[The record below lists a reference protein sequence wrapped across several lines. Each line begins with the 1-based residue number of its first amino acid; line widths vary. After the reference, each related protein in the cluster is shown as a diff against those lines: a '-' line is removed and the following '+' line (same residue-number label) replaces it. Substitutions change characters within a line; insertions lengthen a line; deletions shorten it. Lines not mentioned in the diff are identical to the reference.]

1 MCVMKKLITLSMSA
15 IIGCTC
21 CFFAIPQNKKAPSA
35 SKGFAVVELFTS
47 EGCSSC
53 PAADDAV
60 AQLAKDYPE
69 HVYILGYHV
78 DYWNYIGWK
87 DEFSSAAFSERQR
100 QYGERFA
107 LSSVYT
113 PQIVVNGQKEFVGS
127 NRSQLKTS
135 VSKAIE
141 APTADE
147 IKLSLT
153 KENTATIKVTYEVGP
168 NAASLLNIAV
178 VQLQATTAVKRGEN
192 KGKSLH
198 HINIV
203 RALKSIPVSKDAK
216 AVITMPVPSDLK
228 LQDVELIAF
237 LQDKKDWK
245 ITAATAEKI
254 P

>member
-1 MCVMKKLITLSMSA
+1 MKKLITLSMSA
-15 IIGCTC
+15 IIVCTC
-21 CFFAIPQNKKAPSA
+21 CFFAIPQNKKVQFEK
-35 SKGFAVVELFTS
+35 KGFAVVELFTS

-60 AQLAKDYPE
+60 VQLAKDYPE

-87 DEFSSAAFSERQR
+87 DAYSSAAFTERQR

-107 LSSVYT
+107 LNSVYT

-141 APTADE
+141 SPTADE
-147 IKLSLT
+147 IKLSVA
-153 KENTATIKVTYEVGP
+153 KENASTLRITYDVNPGT
-168 NAASLLNIAV
+168 ASLLNIAV

-203 RALKSIPVSKDAK
+203 RALKSIPVNKEAK
-216 AVITMPVPSDLK
+216 AVVAMPVPPDLT
-228 LQDVELIAF
+228 LQDVEIIAF

-245 ITAATAEKI
+245 ITGATAQK

>member
-1 MCVMKKLITLSMSA
+1 MKKLITLSMSA
-15 IIGCTC
+15 IIVCTC
-21 CFFAIPQNKKAPSA
+21 CFFAIPQNKKITSA
-35 SKGFAVVELFTS
+35 GKGFAVVELFTS

-87 DEFSSAAFSERQR
+87 DEYSNAAFTERQR

-113 PQIVVNGQKEFVGS
+113 PQIVVNGTKEFVGS

-141 APTADE
+141 SPTADE

-153 KENTATIKVTYEVGP
+153 RENASSVRVSYEVNPGT
-168 NAASLLNIAV
+168 ASLLNIAI

-203 RALKSIPVSKDAK
+203 RALKTISVNKEEK
-216 AVITMPVPSDLK
+216 AVVTLLIPYNLTT
-228 LQDVELIAF
+228 QDVEIIAF

-245 ITAATAEKI
+245 ITGATSQKL
-254 P
+254 